1 MRKAIVLLFALTCC
15 SILSSAQQPK
25 PAALDKWDVF
35 GGYSYSRAYV
45 GINESPFPLSL
56 NGGQASGSY
65 YFNKYVGTTVEFA
78 GYTNDVA
85 SAAMTIH
92 TQGYLAGPSVRFG
105 LGHGRAPK
113 VSFFAHQLFGA
124 THFSFTADPS
134 ADCVSSEE
142 NCSLSTNSFTMVSG
156 GGVDIK
162 LKKHISIRPVQMEYF
177 TQQIAIY
184 DLVGEQSTA
193 QPGAR
198 SLAENPVGPES
209 GIKLSTNGFRYS
221 GGVVFHF

>member
-35 GGYSYSRAYV
+35 GGYSYSRAYI

-65 YFNKYVGTTVEFA
+65 YFNKYVGATVEFA
-78 GYTNDVA
+78 GYTDDVEQ
-85 SAAMTIH
+85 MTIH

-105 LGHGRAPK
+105 LGHGLAPK
-113 VSFFAHQLFGA
+113 LSFFAHQLFGS

-134 ADCVSSEE
+134 SDCVSSEE
-142 NCSLSTNSFTMVSG
+142 SCSYSTNSFTMVSG

-177 TQQIAIY
+177 TQQISII
-184 DLVGEQSTA
+184 DLVGEEGTA

-198 SLAENPVGPES
+198 AFEIGNPES
-209 GIKLSTNGFRYS
+209 GVKLSTNGFRYS
-221 GGVVFHF
+221 GGVVVHF

>member
-1 MRKAIVLLFALTCC
+1 MPKALVLFLALTCC

-65 YFNKYVGTTVEFA
+65 YFNKYVGATVEFA
-78 GYTNDVA
+78 GYTDSVDSSVKTVN
-85 SAAMTIH
+85 

-105 LGHGRAPK
+105 LGHGRLPR

-124 THFSFTADPS
+124 THFSFALDPTIT
-134 ADCVSSEE
+134 DCGPTEE
-142 NCSLSTNSFTMVSG
+142 SCSLSTNSFTMVSG

-162 LKKHISIRPVQMEYF
+162 LRKHISIRPVQMEYF
-177 TQQIAIY
+177 TQQISVF
-184 DLVGEQSTA
+184 DLVGEE
-193 QPGAR
+193 GDAR
-198 SLAENPVGPES
+198 PAAKSFEIIDNPES

-221 GGVVFHF
+221 GGVVVRF